1 MAEPITS
8 TTQDLQHP
16 REWERHESSTRVLAL
31 SLLALGIGYFVAGK
45 AGLLLAGENS
55 SVSVVWPASGIAIGA
70 LLLGG
75 SRLWPAVFAGA
86 FFVNLTTTWDP
97 ASSAGLAAGN
107 TLEALVGVYLANRFA
122 SGRYLLNDTRTVL
135 TFALLSGFAA
145 ASVAATIGTLTLIAA
160 HLASSGAFPS
170 VWAPYW
176 LGDAIGVIEVTPL
189 LLALSQKIAD
199 PVPLTPTPSRWEGA
213 IVGGVAVGLALL
225 VFARDPSTPLGG
237 YPLIFLVLPPTI
249 WAAFRFGSFGAV
261 ISVAT
266 VSVIAIVSTISGLGP
281 FATLPPSLS
290 LLALRIF
297 MASLA
302 LTALLVAADVMQHRR
317 LEGELYSARK
327 ELQRMLVER
336 TVQLDAAK
344 SLARVGTWTYDVAS
358 TKMVWSDEMY
368 RILGYEEQRFP
379 VELDK
384 SLERVRPEDRARLRQ
399 EIIDAGRSTDPSHH
413 VFRELKLRIDR
424 PDGEERAVLCKLR
437 VTAVE
442 NGAVARL
449 AGTVQDIT
457 ERERIEVELNHLRKT
472 ESPEPTARQDLPIWM
487 LPWVQRRRQ

>member
-1 MAEPITS
+1 
-8 TTQDLQHP
+8 
-16 REWERHESSTRVLAL
+16 
-31 SLLALGIGYFVAGK
+31 
-45 AGLLLAGENS
+45 
-55 SVSVVWPASGIAIGA
+55 
-70 LLLGG
+70 
-75 SRLWPAVFAGA
+75 
-86 FFVNLTTTWDP
+86 
-97 ASSAGLAAGN
+97 
-107 TLEALVGVYLANRFA
+107 
-122 SGRYLLNDTRTVL
+122 
-135 TFALLSGFAA
+135 
-145 ASVAATIGTLTLIAA
+145 
-160 HLASSGAFPS
+160 
-170 VWAPYW
+170 
-176 LGDAIGVIEVTPL
+176 
-189 LLALSQKIAD
+189 
-199 PVPLTPTPSRWEGA
+199 
-213 IVGGVAVGLALL
+213 
-225 VFARDPSTPLGG
+225 
-237 YPLIFLVLPPTI
+237 
-249 WAAFRFGSFGAV
+249 
-261 ISVAT
+261 
-266 VSVIAIVSTISGLGP
+266 VIAIVSTISGLGP